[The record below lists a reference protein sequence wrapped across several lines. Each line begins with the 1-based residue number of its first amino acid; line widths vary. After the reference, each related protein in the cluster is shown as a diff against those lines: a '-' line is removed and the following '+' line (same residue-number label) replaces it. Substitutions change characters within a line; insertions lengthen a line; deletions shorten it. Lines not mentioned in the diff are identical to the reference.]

1 MIMAVGTMA
10 SRLTGQIRSILLAA
24 AIGTTGIAAN
34 AYQTGSM
41 IPQVVFTLIS
51 GGIFN
56 AVLVPQIVRTLK
68 HKDANDRLSKLIT
81 LSIALLLGIT
91 VIMMLATPLVT
102 MLYVNPNWRPEQR
115 ALVNAFTLWCMPQIF
130 FYGLYLVLGQILAA
144 KDRFGMYAW
153 SSVGANVISCAGFT
167 AFILMFGNA
176 SRQPMGFWTDS
187 KIALTA
193 GTWTLGVAF
202 QALVLFIPLMRL
214 GLKYR
219 VRWGLHGIGLRSMG
233 KVAIWSLA
241 LTVLN
246 LLVGMVNSQVN
257 TGAPHAGGDL
267 YGIAGNGSYQYAYSL
282 YILPYSL
289 ITVSITTAVFPKL
302 SRAIS
307 DHDLDTARQDLSSS
321 IRSVGLAMFFFAAA
335 MIAMPVPITRA
346 LLPSVNVHDSLLI
359 AGPLI
364 GLSIGLVPIS
374 IFLLVQRAFYAFE
387 DGKSPFL
394 FALLNNAV
402 QIVVLISAVLLLAPR
417 YWATAVGA
425 AISVA
430 YIVTFPIVFIMLRKR
445 IGGHLD
451 GHRIV
456 IMHAKA
462 GVAAVVTGLAGWQ
475 TSLLT
480 TKVLGANISTVDG
493 HLSWLQS
500 LLVCIAGSIVMAV
513 VYAIML
519 KLLRVQEFTDLVDAV
534 MRRLKRRGA
543 QPEIPAEDTNSSDG
557 DQVGTG
563 GKADANT
570 PPTEESADASSS
582 TDADKPADTE
592 AEADSSQSDDGGIGD
607 INAAASVTTDK
618 PNSEV
623 FADARPSTIPTN
635 TMARKTFTP
644 LNPTVNER
652 STVTMNPGLG
662 DTLIDRYTLVASLYE
677 GDGLSVWRANDG
689 VMAKDCQLFLITD
702 MQTVE
707 FANTVAS
714 SLALSH
720 NPRFT
725 PILQLRKEDNACII
739 VTELDAGISL
749 QRYLAHNAQAAE
761 RALSWEAIRT
771 IIGETL
777 EAVKS
782 LRAVGLNHRAV
793 STATIRITSRGI
805 TLADAPVS
813 AALITLALG
822 HDENPD
828 MENVVIRQIA
838 ATLFETL
845 TGMAF
850 AIDADIDPAVLAEDI
865 PDEFRIIC
873 MRGLGLHSAGTPK
886 PVPISTLNELS
897 ALLGSW
903 KPVSELGKD
912 DIDLASRPS
921 AQSIELVTFKPVPN
935 NQIAPLPTAFQP
947 YSTKPDLAERAEQAQ
962 EQRDWRANQ
971 LLFPTRNE
979 VDEVKAGSDDADF
992 FSAFDSPAGESPV
1005 NPTIGLD
1012 VSSVRH
1018 PQSQPHISD
1027 TPSVGSEGN
1036 LDAVNGSV
1044 SNGAHNTV
1052 ASGETGTFTP
1062 SIATSSTESVN
1073 SHRPLINDE
1082 SEGEATIVMAPLS
1095 IDDQS
1100 QMVMPPS
1107 YAPRSDET
1115 EVADFADDADSDNET
1130 QDNGKH
1136 TLRNVGI
1143 GVLVVL
1149 ILAGIAFGAA
1159 SALGLFNG
1167 NHENKQSNPWPSI
1180 NTSDVDYPSQA
1191 QTESSTPTPSATTSS
1206 KTATPTPTKN
1216 TTAYPKATQA
1226 YIYPTDSYDGRGWY
1240 VHLKDAH
1247 SIQRVVINIPTSG
1260 GQGHIYAGGTK
1271 DNPTGGKKVAD
1282 FTFAEGG
1289 TTEVEIKGDVKTQDL
1304 TIWVPTSS
1312 LPGGGLSF
1320 NQVQVY

>member
-68 HKDANDRLSKLIT
+68 HKDANDRLNKLIT
-81 LSIALLLGIT
+81 LSIALLLAIT

-176 SRQPMGFWTDS
+176 SRQPMGFWTND
-187 KIALTA
+187 KIMLTA

-202 QALVLFIPLMRL
+202 QALVLFLPLMKL
-214 GLKYR
+214 GLRYR

-364 GLSIGLVPIS
+364 GLSVGLVPIS

-430 YIVTFPIVFIMLRKR
+430 YIVTFPVVFMMLRKR
-445 IGGHLD
+445 MGGHLD
-451 GHRIV
+451 GRRIV
-456 IMHAKA
+456 TMHVKA

-480 TKVLGANISTVDG
+480 TKVLGAKISTIDG

-500 LLVCIAGSIVMAV
+500 LLVCIVGSIVMAV
-513 VYAIML
+513 VYAVML

-534 MRRLKRRGA
+534 MRRLKRRSV
-543 QPEIPAEDTNSSDG
+543 QPETSVEGAGSSDT
-557 DQVGTG
+557 DQ
-563 GKADANT
+563 ADVDG
-570 PPTEESADASSS
+570 SADAGLP
-582 TDADKPADTE
+582 TDTE
-592 AEADSSQSDDGGIGD
+592 TESDSGQSDDDGIVD
-607 INAAASVTTDK
+607 IDADTSDITDK

-635 TMARKTFTP
+635 TMARKAFTP

-689 VMAKDCQLFLITD
+689 VMAKDCQLFLITN
-702 MQTVE
+702 MQTVD
-707 FANTVAS
+707 FANTLAS

-761 RALSWEAIRT
+761 HALSWEAIRT

-777 EAVKS
+777 EAVNS

-813 AALITLALG
+813 VALTTPALD

-845 TGMAF
+845 TGMTF
-850 AIDADIDPAVLAEDI
+850 AMDANIDPAVLAEDI

-873 MRGLGLHSAGTPK
+873 TRGLGLHSAGTPK

-921 AQSIELVTFKPVPN
+921 AQSIELVTFKPVSKD
-935 NQIAPLPTAFQP
+935 QIAPLPTAFQP

-979 VDEVKAGSDDADF
+979 VDEVKADSDDADF
-992 FSAFDSPAGESPV
+992 FSAFDSPASESPV

-1018 PQSQPHISD
+1018 PQSQSHISA
-1027 TPSVGSEGN
+1027 TPSVGSEGSIG
-1036 LDAVNGSV
+1036 AANGSA
-1044 SNGAHNTV
+1044 SDGAHGTTG

-1062 SIATSSTESVN
+1062 SIATSSAESVN

-1095 IDDQS
+1095 VDDQS

-1115 EVADFADDADSDNET
+1115 EVADFADDSDGDDET

-1159 SALGLFNG
+1159 SALGLFNS

-1206 KTATPTPTKN
+1206 KTAKPTPTKN
-1216 TTAYPKATQA
+1216 TTAYPKAMQA

-1240 VHLKDAH
+1240 VHLKDSH
-1247 SIQRVVINIPTSG
+1247 SIQRVVISIPTSG

-1312 LPGGGLSF
+1312 LPGGSLSF